1 MIRPPLE
8 KYVGPLQGR
17 SLNLFL
23 GPKSMKIEIPSV
35 ETLEEGEV
43 SFSIHADNDDG
54 SVIVAEI
61 SRWPSRAA
69 AEEYMQFLRL
79 EAEGLLSGTVIH

>member
-1 MIRPPLE
+1 
-8 KYVGPLQGR
+8 
-17 SLNLFL
+17 
-23 GPKSMKIEIPSV
+23 MKIEVPSV
-35 ETLEEGEV
+35 DTLEEGDV
-43 SFSIHADNDDG
+43 SFSIHVDNDDG

-79 EAEGLLSGTVIH
+79 EAEGLLSGTMIH

>member
-1 MIRPPLE
+1 
-8 KYVGPLQGR
+8 
-17 SLNLFL
+17 
-23 GPKSMKIEIPSV
+23 MKIEIPSV
-35 ETLEEGEV
+35 ETLEEGDV

-69 AEEYMQFLRL
+69 AEE
-79 EAEGLLSGTVIH
+79 